1 MKLADLMPHLPE
13 HLPEGCRIER
23 RAIGGDTAEGQSRV
37 PPRPCA
43 NAPERPGYHRGWDR
57 DPRRHRGA
65 ACSGDYR
72 QRKECRRDHHTIHR
86 RPHSPKNLPTPSQ
99 GSRGFLHIPS
109 HVMLPSNNFR
119 LGHGCSLLNTHELIA
134 KGMRFTLEV
143 AKDAITI
150 LLFIGVLTRV
160 DILCAIA
167 Q

>member
-1 MKLADLMPHLPE
+1 MLLAV
-13 HLPEGCRIER
+13 
-23 RAIGGDTAEGQSRV
+23 AISSAV
-37 PPRPCA
+37 LCA
-43 NAPERPGYHRGWDR
+43 MTRNL
-57 DPRRHRGA
+57 A
-65 ACSGDYR
+65 ALSTVSYS
-72 QRKECRRDHHTIHR
+72 TML
-86 RPHSPKNLPTPSQ
+86 SW
-99 GSRGFLHIPS
+99 GFLPILP